1 MTDNQVVWLTQESY
15 DRLKSELDQLIANR
29 PIIAAEINDRR
40 EEGDLR
46 ENGGYH
52 AARDQQGQE
61 EARIRQLQ
69 DLLNTAKVGEAPKQ
83 SGVALPGSVVKV
95 YYEGDESDSETFLI
109 ATRQEIVSDGK
120 LEVFSPNSPI
130 GAALLNAKV
139 GETRSYTVPNGNIV
153 KVTLVSAEPYH
164 S

>member
-1 MTDNQVVWLTQESY
+1 MTETQVTWLTAESH
-15 DRLKSELDQLIANR
+15 DRLKSELDALIANR
-29 PIIAAEINDRR
+29 PVIAAEINERR
-40 EEGDLR
+40 EEGDLK

-52 AARDQQGQE
+52 AAREEQGQQ

-69 DLLNTAKVGEAPKQ
+69 ELLNTAKVGVAPSK

-95 YYEGDESDSETFLI
+95 HYDGDESDTETFLI
-109 ATRQEIVSDGK
+109 ATREEGLGDSSI
-120 LEVFSPNSPI
+120 ETYSPSSPLG
-130 GAALLNAKV
+130 GALIDAKV
-139 GETRSYTVPNGNIV
+139 GETREYPLPNGGTM

>member
-1 MTDNQVVWLTQESY
+1 MTDTAWLTPESHT
-15 DRLKSELDQLIANR
+15 RLKTELDALIANR
-29 PIIAAEINDRR
+29 PIIAAEINERR

-69 DLLNTAKVGEAPKQ
+69 ELLNNAKVGEAPSQ

-95 YYEGDESDSETFLI
+95 YYDGDESDSETFLI
-109 ATRQEIVSDGK
+109 ATREEGAQDGK
-120 LEVFSPNSPI
+120 LEVYSPNSPL
-130 GAALLNAKV
+130 GEALLGAHA
-139 GETRSYTVPNGNIV
+139 GETRKYLIPSGATIS
-153 KVTLVSAEPYH
+153 VTLVSAEPYH

>member
-1 MTDNQVVWLTQESY
+1 MTDTQVVWLTQEAY
-15 DRLKSELDQLIANR
+15 DKLKVELDQLIAHR
-29 PIIAAEINDRR
+29 PVIAAEINDRR

-52 AARDQQGQE
+52 AAREQQGQE
-61 EARIRQLQ
+61 EARSRQLQ
-69 DLLNTAKVGEAPKQ
+69 ELLNTAKVGEAPTQ
-83 SGVALPGSVVKV
+83 SGVALPGSVVTV
-95 YYEGDESDSETFLI
+95 YYEGDKTDTETFLI
-109 ATRQEIVSDGK
+109 ATRQEVFGDGK
-120 LEVFSPNSPI
+120 LEVYSPNSPL

-139 GETRSYTVPNGNIV
+139 GDTRTYTVPSGSTV